1 MSILWW
7 CSNAS
12 LAIGLLLT
20 AQMVRANDGQ
30 SRSNEGAEI
39 NLRPSLFAVSVNGSA
54 PGEPI
59 VLLMKDAGAIYAP
72 EAALRAWRLKLW
84 SPVFNRDEIQYYK
97 LQGVH
102 GLDVEIVEATQTLKL
117 TASPDLLQSTTWSA
131 FSNQVAPMTSSATGG
146 FFNYDVVAQTLS
158 GKSALNG
165 LFELGLFAPS
175 GIATSTFV
183 ARLDNHRADLTRL
196 ETSWTSQN
204 PDTMQFLRLGDSIS
218 RGGLG
223 SYPVRFAG
231 IHLARDFSTQPG
243 FVTIPLPT
251 IRGKSEVQSV
261 VDLYVNNVIAGTR
274 ELPPGPFSIES
285 VAVVTGGGEVA
296 VVVRDL
302 LGREILLKERYY
314 TSRDLLRSKLSD
326 YSIEAGFL
334 RRGFGRSSFD
344 YGAPMVSATYR
355 YGFTDGFT
363 GEVHGEA
370 SPDVQMAGAGVSMVV
385 GNIGVVNASTSVS
398 HSDRGTGGRY
408 ELGFESRTPYIS
420 YGVLAEVFDNDF
432 VTVGN
437 SGAEFPPA
445 RLTVQAFAA
454 IPVDFGSLSL
464 SYIRRD
470 SREAR
475 DVEFL
480 SLSASIGLGRWGAI
494 SVMARKSL
502 SGPAIDALSVA
513 VTVPIGARA
522 SASVGSE
529 LSQADLTRLSLQ
541 KSVPAGEGIGFRV
554 AAQIGELDRLDGR
567 LSYQSDFGRYDVD
580 VSWVDSKVG
589 LRVSTSGGFGR
600 VGDESFA
607 SRRLTQSFATVKVGE
622 YAGVRVYADNQLV
635 GQTDSSGTAIIPR
648 LRPFENNS
656 VRIEISDLPIDT
668 LIDASELKV
677 RPFDR
682 SGISL
687 DFGVRPARSAIATL
701 VLQDGQPVPVGA
713 SVSLQGAAERSTV
726 APGGE
731 IYLTDLAGATSGIA
745 SWHGGSCAF
754 KVDYIED
761 REAQP
766 RLGPVACMET
776 VQ

>member
-1 MSILWW
+1 MSILWS

-20 AQMVRANDGQ
+20 AQMVKADDGP
-30 SRSNEGAEI
+30 SRSNEGAEMT
-39 NLRPSLFAVSVNGSA
+39 LRSSLFAVSVNGSP

-59 VLLMKDAGAIYAP
+59 VLLMEEAGAIYAP
-72 EAALRAWRLKLW
+72 ETALRTWRLKLW
-84 SPVFNRDEIQYYK
+84 SPALNRDQIQYYK
-97 LQGVH
+97 LQGVP
-102 GLDVEIVEATQTLKL
+102 GLDVEIVAATQTLKL
-117 TASPDLLQSTTWSA
+117 TASPDLLQSTSWSA
-131 FSNQVAPMTSSATGG
+131 FSKEVAPMTSSANGG
-146 FFNYDVVAQTLS
+146 LFNYDLVAQTLS
-158 GKSALNG
+158 GKPALSG
-165 LFELGLFAPS
+165 LFEFGLFAPW

-183 ARLDNHRADLTRL
+183 ARVDQYQADLTRL

-204 PDTMQFLRLGDSIS
+204 PDSMQLLRLGDSIS

-251 IRGKSEVQSV
+251 IRGQSEVQSV

-274 ELPPGPFSIES
+274 ALPPGPFSVES
-285 VAVVTGGGEVA
+285 VPVVTGGGEVA

-314 TSRDLLRSKLSD
+314 TSRELLRSKLSD

-344 YGAPMVSATYR
+344 YGTAMVSATYR

-363 GEVHGEA
+363 AEVRGEA
-370 SPDVQMAGAGVSMVV
+370 SPDVQMAGVGASMVV
-385 GNIGVVNASTSVS
+385 GDIGVLNASTSVS
-398 HSDRGTGGRY
+398 QSDRGTGGRY

-420 YGVLAEVFDNDF
+420 YGVLAEFFDDDF
-432 VTVGN
+432 VTAGN
-437 SGAEFPPA
+437 SGAEFPTA

-470 SREAR
+470 DREAR
-475 DVEFL
+475 AVEFL

-502 SGPAIDALSVA
+502 SGPAGDAFAIA
-513 VTVPIGARA
+513 VTVPIGERT
-522 SASVGSE
+522 SANVGGE
-529 LSQADLTRLSLQ
+529 LSQADLMRLSLQ
-541 KSVPAGEGIGFRV
+541 KSVPAGEGIGFRG
-554 AAQIGELDRLDGR
+554 AAQIGALDRLDGR

-580 VSWVDSKVG
+580 VSWVDSEAG
-589 LRVSTSGGFGR
+589 LRLSASGSIGR
-600 VGDESFA
+600 IGGEIFA

-622 YAGVRVYADNQLV
+622 YAGVRVYADNQPV
-635 GQTDSSGTAIIPR
+635 GQTDSDGTAIIPR

-656 VRIEISDLPIDT
+656 VRIELSDLPIDT

-682 SGISL
+682 SGVAL

-701 VLQDGQPVPVGA
+701 VLQDGEPVPVGA
-713 SVSLQGAAERSTV
+713 SVSMQGAAEQFTV

-731 IYLTDLAGATSGIA
+731 VYLTDLARTASGIA
-745 SWHGGSCAF
+745 RWRGGNCAF
-754 KVDYIED
+754 KVDYIDDGEP
-761 REAQP
+761 QP
-766 RLGPVACMET
+766 RLGPVACLET
-776 VQ
+776 FQ